1 MPCPPVFFSFSPFHL
16 KHSKD
21 TPKTHYKLC
30 IYSLLSDYYACWFHH
45 YFMHVIWQY
54 LNSGLTVFFWIHT
67 RKRSWMLY
75 KLNYI
80 VCFKV
85 QCIRKP
91 INKII
96 IFKLSCGISLCIQ
109 WICPIAML
117 FGTAFQKSCCFPDIV
132 IKTSFKIMNF

>member
-1 MPCPPVFFSFSPFHL
+1 MPCLPLFFSFLFHL
-16 KHSKD
+16 SIWNM
-21 TPKTHYKLC
+21 PKTHYKLC
-30 IYSLLSDYYACWFHH
+30 IYSLLSDYYACWFRH
-45 YFMHVIWQY
+45 FMHVIWQY
-54 LNSGLTVFFWIHT
+54 LNSGLSVYFWIHT

-85 QCIRKP
+85 QYIKKP

-96 IFKLSCGISLCIQ
+96 IFKLSCGISFCMQ
-109 WICPIAML
+109 WICPIAI
-117 FGTAFQKSCCFPDIV
+117 FIGTAFQKSCGFPDIV